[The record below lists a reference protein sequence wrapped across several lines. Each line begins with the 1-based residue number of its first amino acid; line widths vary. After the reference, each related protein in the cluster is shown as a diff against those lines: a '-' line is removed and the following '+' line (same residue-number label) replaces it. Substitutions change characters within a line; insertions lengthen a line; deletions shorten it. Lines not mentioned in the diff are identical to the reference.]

1 MAPRSLGAAGFV
13 SSLTIREAATATG
26 RRSPPTL
33 RGMCAARLPS
43 SDLGLTWKPIS
54 EDDIDSLLA
63 LVGVL
68 EAHDN
73 WAERQDRDD
82 LVEALFEGSY
92 KDATRDSVLGVDDV
106 GVARA
111 FGHLTPLPGETL
123 RRVYLSGGVHPD
135 WRRRGIGREVLRWQT
150 ERAHESIAEQEAAA
164 EREGD
169 VGSASQPWRI
179 VAHQEAGQADTGALY
194 NAAGYTAIRWSHD
207 MVRPLAAGAPAIP
220 DVAAPEG
227 LELASWT
234 EEFDEAVRLAHNEAF
249 AQHWGSQPRD
259 DEMWAGSVTKH
270 RCFRRDWSRIVLD
283 PTQPESDGR
292 PAVAGYIACYA
303 YPQDWEAAG
312 HTQGWVQLIGV
323 RPAWRRRKL
332 APALL
337 AAAMRAF
344 VAAGMD
350 AAALDVDAGNAT
362 GALDLYEGMGFRVR
376 STHVA
381 WAIEGPGAAG
391 L

>member
-1 MAPRSLGAAGFV
+1 
-13 SSLTIREAATATG
+13 
-26 RRSPPTL
+26 
-33 RGMCAARLPS
+33 MCAARLPS
-43 SDLGLTWKPIS
+43 SELGLTWRPIS
-54 EDDIDSLLA
+54 EDDIDRLLA
-63 LVGVL
+63 LMGVL

-73 WAERQDRDD
+73 WNERQDRDD
-82 LVEALFEGSY
+82 LVESLFEGSY
-92 KDATRDSVLGVDDV
+92 KDATRDSVLGVDDA
-106 GVARA
+106 GVPRA

-150 ERAHESIAEQEAAA
+150 ERAHEAIAEQAAVAQEAAA
-164 EREGD
+164 EST
-169 VGSASQPWRI
+169 SAPKPWRI
-179 VAHQEAGQADTGALY
+179 VAHQESRQADSGALY
-194 NAAGYTAIRWSHD
+194 RAAGYTAIRWSHD
-207 MVRPLAAGAPAIP
+207 MVRPLVAGAPAIP
-220 DVAAPEG
+220 DAAVPDG
-227 LELASWT
+227 LELAPWT
-234 EEFDEAVRLAHNEAF
+234 DEFDEAVRLAHNEAF

-259 DEMWAGSVTKH
+259 EEMWTTSVTEH
-270 RCFRRDWSRIVLD
+270 RCFRRDWSSVVLD
-283 PTQPESDGR
+283 LAQPDSDGR
-292 PAVAGYIACYA
+292 PAVAGYIVCYA

-323 RPAWRRRKL
+323 RPAWRRRRL

-344 VAAGMD
+344 AADGMD

-362 GALDLYEGMGFRVR
+362 GALDLYAGMGFRVK
-376 STHVA
+376 STYVA